1 MKQQHP
7 VVERYVAHLEAAIG
21 GLDAADRREVL
32 QEIRNHIAEATA
44 AGRPLDVVIES
55 LGPADALGR
64 AYAVELLLHPQNDRP
79 RHAAERWFRIVGL
92 VVVLSIPTLVAMST
106 LGSVGISFVASG
118 LFTFVVGVL
127 EAAGV
132 FPWPH
137 LIDLPPVVAIFLG
150 PAMLIVGAVALVALR
165 FYIRFVV
172 RAVRISRGTHP
183 QRRHPDRWR
192 QDHCRGAPLVRAGTS
207 RDQRHRLH
215 RIDDCGWL
223 LEQPSPLP
231 RTKVDRCRNAP
242 CVRA

>member
-1 MKQQHP
+1 MNQQHP
-7 VVERYVAHLEAAIG
+7 VVERYVTHLETAIG
-21 GLDAADRREVL
+21 GLDPADRREVL

-44 AGRPLDVVIES
+44 AGRPLDVVIKS

-92 VVVLSIPTLVAMST
+92 VVVLSIPTLVAVST

-137 LIDLPPVVAIFLG
+137 LIDLPPAVTIFLG
-150 PAMLIVGAVALVALR
+150 PAMVIVGAVALVALR

-172 RAVRISRGTHP
+172 RAVRTSL
-183 QRRHPDRWR
+183 
-192 QDHCRGAPLVRAGTS
+192 APIRA
-207 RDQRHRLH
+207 
-215 RIDDCGWL
+215 
-223 LEQPSPLP
+223 
-231 RTKVDRCRNAP
+231 VDRSK
-242 CVRA
+242 